1 MLARTLQEAA
11 AAAFPTMRVER
22 LGDWW
27 LRENDTADWWNAS
40 VLPHGPVPEG
50 ELRGWVDKAEEIY
63 RGRAVFQISPA
74 ASPGLD
80 DELAARGYRRDAEIS
95 LQTAKVVEAPAGD
108 LHVRISDEPDEA
120 WLTTWLSMQGPYA
133 ATTTEP
139 APARADEGAELAM
152 LRRVT
157 EPSAYASVLDGATVI
172 SVGRAVRSPGWTGV
186 FGMATRPEARG
197 RGAAAQILL
206 ALASWGGTDMY
217 LQVER
222 RNSAALRLYARAGFT
237 ERYSYHYRIQ
247 NS

>member
-11 AAAFPTMRVER
+11 ARAFPPRRLER

-27 LRENDTADWWNAS
+27 LRRNDTADWWNAS
-40 VLPHGPVPEG
+40 VLPHGPAPDG
-50 ELRGWVDKAEEIY
+50 ELAARVDKVEEIY
-63 RGRAVFQISPA
+63 GGRAVFQMSPA
-74 ASPGLD
+74 ASPGLEE
-80 DELAARGYRRDAEIS
+80 ELTARGYRRDAEIS
-95 LQTAKVVEAPAGD
+95 LQTAKVVAAPACD

-120 WLTTWLSMQGPYA
+120 WFATWMSVHGPHA
-133 ATTTEP
+133 GP
-139 APARADEGAELAM
+139 AGERAELAM
-152 LRRVT
+152 LRRVA
-157 EPSAYASVLDGATVI
+157 EPSAYACVLDGPTVI

-186 FGMATRPEARG
+186 FGMATRPQARG
-197 RGAAAQILL
+197 RGAAAQVLL

-222 RNSAALRLYARAGFT
+222 RNSMALRLYARAGFT